1 MLLDCLRRL
10 FLLTVVLR
18 LMLEVPRCPVL
29 VPLVVEEDRFF
40 ADSEAFD
47 LVDFDQMVELAGIGY
62 SFD

>member
-1 MLLDCLRRL
+1 MQLGCLIQL
-10 FLLTVVLR
+10 SLLTAVRR
-18 LMLEVPRCPVL
+18 LMLEVPRCQVL
-29 VPLVVEEDRFF
+29 VPSVVEEGRFF